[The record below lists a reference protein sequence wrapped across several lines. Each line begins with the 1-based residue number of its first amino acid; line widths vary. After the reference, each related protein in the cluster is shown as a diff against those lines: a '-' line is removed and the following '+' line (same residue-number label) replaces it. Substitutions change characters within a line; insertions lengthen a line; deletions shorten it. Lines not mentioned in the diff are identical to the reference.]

1 MIPVS
6 PLNRFPAHLVCLL
19 LLQRANS
26 VFPSFHHCP
35 SLTQVEGGVPLTG
48 KVVNVGDPKGLDGDT
63 ADAQQHLGDEH
74 DEEDPVVLP
83 GSVGGTDGV
92 TEVP

>member
-1 MIPVS
+1 
-6 PLNRFPAHLVCLL
+6 
-19 LLQRANS
+19 
-26 VFPSFHHCP
+26 
-35 SLTQVEGGVPLTG
+35 
-48 KVVNVGDPKGLDGDT
+48 LDGDT

-74 DEEDPVVLP
+74 DEEDLVVLP